1 MKREATTKIEII
13 DYRRNMRRKGKKY
26 IGLLTLLLITLM
38 FSISSAE
45 IPGSINFEGFLTESG
60 SPIDETVEMTFSI
73 YDSESAVSPLWAQSQ
88 VIEVKKGMYS
98 IVLSSFPNKVLLGA
112 QYYLGVE
119 VGTEHGSIC
128 LGRTRLTMVRPE
140 NIIFNYS
147 L

>member
-1 MKREATTKIEII
+1 MK
-13 DYRRNMRRKGKKY
+13 RKGKKY

-45 IPGSINFEGFLTESG
+45 IPGSVNVEGFLTDSG
-60 SPIDETVEMTFSI
+60 LAIDETVEMTFSL
-73 YDSESAVSPLWAQSQ
+73 YDSEFAVSPLWTQSQ

-112 QYYLGVE
+112 QYYLGVV

-128 LGRTRLTMVRPE
+128 LGRNRLTVVRPDKFV
-140 NIIFNYS
+140 FNYS